1 MRSPVVKAPILC
13 EWAGFYPAHSVL
25 HRTPCH
31 APVGRGVHTPPS
43 QTCTVLLAKGVIA
56 KPVRTLAVAIRIPLL
71 LPPAGHFL
79 PTATESTQRTPPKP
93 MVLESFARLG
103 CIPCGKPPTT
113 RTERAGLPPCFRVVS
128 APPSAGRSRGP
139 ALPWR
144 GGDGF
149 CAYRAAR
156 CGHRALRNSID
167 KRCVGGGGCP
177 PSCQPIGGHCRG
189 RQSGHFLEISSLLP
203 PLAALR

>member
-1 MRSPVVKAPILC
+1 MLFRSVAVNRGTSSKPARFIRHRRRFADFPARPVLR
-13 EWAGFYPAHSVL
+13 
-25 HRTPCH
+25 RTPCH
-31 APVGRGVHTPPS
+31 APVGRGAHTPPS
-43 QTCTVLLAKGVIA
+43 RTCTVLLAKGVIA
-56 KPVRTLAVAIRIPLL
+56 KPVCTLAVAIRIPLL

-79 PTATESTQRTPPKP
+79 PTAAESTQRTPPKP

-144 GGDGF
+144 GGDTSLRLPCGAMWASRPTEF
-149 CAYRAAR
+149 YR
-156 CGHRALRNSID
+156 
-167 KRCVGGGGCP
+167 
-177 PSCQPIGGHCRG
+177 
-189 RQSGHFLEISSLLP
+189 
-203 PLAALR
+203 